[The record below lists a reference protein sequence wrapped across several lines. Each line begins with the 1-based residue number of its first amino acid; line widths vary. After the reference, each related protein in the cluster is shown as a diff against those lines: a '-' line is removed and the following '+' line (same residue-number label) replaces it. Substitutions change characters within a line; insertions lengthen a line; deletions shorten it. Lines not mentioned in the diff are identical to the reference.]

1 MLLIMNIYIRDAD
14 MRACLLVLQVKSSPV
29 PDSIVGESVP
39 NLLSYLLP
47 RQISDLFQST
57 SVNLNNLL
65 SRSEAMSQEATLTA
79 RSTLS
84 SVGLPGSLELAN
96 ANMIGM
102 YICIIYIIMISL
114 TLCVMHCIADPLPAS
129 VWSKIVRLQEMGG
142 FKR

>member
-1 MLLIMNIYIRDAD
+1 MQALL
-14 MRACLLVLQVKSSPV
+14 RALQVKSSPV

-47 RQISDLFQST
+47 RQISDLLQST
-57 SVNLNNLL
+57 SVNLTNLL

-102 YICIIYIIMISL
+102 YVHLHNIYNYDIAYAM
-114 TLCVMHCIADPLPAS
+114 CYAMHCRPTTAVCMVKDYAAS
-129 VWSKIVRLQEMGG
+129 RNGRL
-142 FKR
+142 